1 MKIQHVFFDL
11 DHTLWDFE
19 KNSAL
24 TFKEILPAANVT
36 VDIDLFLNI
45 YIPIN
50 FSYWKKYREEQVTK
64 KELKYL
70 RLKETFDTLM
80 LPVKDEVIHHL
91 SDEYIAKLPN
101 HNHLFEGTFEILEYL
116 QTHYQLHIIT
126 NGFEE
131 IQTKKMKKS
140 GIYNFFD
147 AIMTSESVGVKKPN
161 KKVFEYALEKVNAN
175 ASNCIMIG
183 DNLEADIE
191 GALNC
196 GIKAIHF
203 NSENS
208 NLIPKNITSIN
219 HLLDL
224 KEYL

>member
-70 RLKETFDTLM
+70 RLKETFDALK
-80 LPVKDEVIHHL
+80 LPVKNEVIHQL

-116 QTHYQLHIIT
+116 QTHYKLHH
-126 NGFEE
+126 
-131 IQTKKMKKS
+131 KMH
-140 GIYNFFD
+140 YF
-147 AIMTSESVGVKKPN
+147 
-161 KKVFEYALEKVNAN
+161 L
-175 ASNCIMIG
+175 
-183 DNLEADIE
+183 
-191 GALNC
+191 
-196 GIKAIHF
+196 
-203 NSENS
+203 
-208 NLIPKNITSIN
+208 
-219 HLLDL
+219 
-224 KEYL
+224 